1 MFRSGCGQRLT
12 SAKSRFVVTNFCGSS
27 IFAMIEVLVRH
38 SKINWFLIEGPA
50 RGRPLLRRN
59 RLTGGLRCS
68 ALGML
73 GETLLM

>member
-1 MFRSGCGQRLT
+1 LWAT
-12 SAKSRFVVTNFCGSS
+12 SHFSEIAIRRDPNFCGSS